1 MAGAVLTLA
10 LPEAVVVSGASSGLG
25 NGLCRLLVA
34 SGVATI
40 GVDVAKAPAELNGV
54 AGYRHIAGDVA
65 DEATWQTVTAEV
77 DGRNPKSIGL
87 VTSAAVLDVGD
98 ILETSKKQ
106 IERTLSVNVI
116 GTALA
121 IKAMIPL
128 MLKRGG
134 GPIVAVASID
144 ATFAEQ
150 QLSIYAASKGAVRQL
165 ARTIAMDHARA
176 GIRVN
181 VLSPGPMMAGLFMRH
196 MQSAA
201 DPAKF
206 EATRANRQPNG
217 KILDPDDVARAA
229 LFLLSDGAGAIN
241 GADILAD
248 GGLTTSFDFRTG
260 AEGASV

>member
-1 MAGAVLTLA
+1 
-10 LPEAVVVSGASSGLG
+10 
-25 NGLCRLLVA
+25 
-34 SGVATI
+34 TI
-40 GVDVAKAPAELNGV
+40 GTDVAKAPDDL
-54 AGYRHIAGDVA
+54 AGAKGYSHIVA
-65 DEATWQTVTAEV
+65 DVSDEGSWKTVTDAVEAEKPARV
-77 DGRNPKSIGL
+77 GL
-87 VTSAAVLDVGD
+87 VTAAAILDIGD
-98 ILETSKKQ
+98 IVDTTKEAW
-106 IERTLSVNVI
+106 ERSLRINVI

-121 IKAMIPL
+121 MKAMIPL

-150 QLSIYAASKGAVRQL
+150 QLSVYSATKGAVRQL
-165 ARTIAMDHARA
+165 ARTVAMDHARA

-181 VLSPGPMMAGLFMRH
+181 VLSPGPMMAGLFERH
-196 MQSAA
+196 MKSAA

-217 KILDPDDVARAA
+217 KILDPVDVGRAI

-241 GADILAD
+241 GADVFAD